1 MYAIFDDISVALR
14 HCTLCSYIDEL
25 VFVFHY
31 RFANTLAKASKSF
44 NITSIS
50 FHKKLNSYTLNI
62 IMCYSKLINKKFFK

>member
-31 RFANTLAKASKSF
+31 RFANILAKASKSF

-50 FHKKLNSYTLNI
+50 FHKKLN
-62 IMCYSKLINKKFFK
+62 